1 MQAISNAPDLS
12 FSADVRA
19 FCEDHGIIEH
29 LRLAL
34 RLATETFELDGDPR
48 LTVETDPETDE
59 ESVAIDVLSHM
70 SCDEALDRE
79 RQFTL
84 QWVQSVPAPV
94 LGMIR
99 LILNIA

>member
-1 MQAISNAPDLS
+1 MQAISNAPDLA
-12 FSADVRA
+12 FPPDVRR
-19 FCEDHGIIEH
+19 FCEDHGIVNH

-34 RLATETFELDGDPR
+34 RLSAQTFQLDGDPR
-48 LTVETDPETDE
+48 LTLETDPETDE
-59 ESVAIDVLSHM
+59 VSVAIDVLSHM
-70 SCDEALDRE
+70 DCDEALDHE

-84 QWVQSVPAPV
+84 QWVQSVPPDV